1 MSKTVRICNYDHP
14 LIQATKQADGAM
26 KIWSFLEQNEV
37 VTYKIWGI
45 YSTKHAGLLLGVDAI
60 YLSKALDTVRLIL
73 VPCWAHYFLNVFS
86 LSLDQAHLSQKTLG
100 VKVLRHPVLI
110 FLGTT
115 VSCTATVWDR
125 GLDPPSRG

>member
-1 MSKTVRICNYDHP
+1 
-14 LIQATKQADGAM
+14 M

-37 VTYKIWGI
+37 VTLKNWGI

-60 YLSKALDTVRLIL
+60 YLSEALDTVRLIL
-73 VPCWAHYFLNVFS
+73 VPCWAHYFSNVFS
-86 LSLDQAHLSQKTLG
+86 LSLDQAHLSQKILG
-100 VKVLRHPVLI
+100 VKVLRHLVLI